1 MTFDKGIILSYLK
14 QKAIIMP
21 SKLYFLGI
29 DVGSTKTAALVADQG
44 GNALGYGLGGPG
56 NHEVVGWDGFKQSI
70 YVATQNALAQASLTM
85 SDLSAAGMGLAGY
98 DWDDEHEPHV
108 TALAEIGLTMPMRLD
123 NDSALG
129 LYAGTSE
136 GWGACISAGSSNNA
150 RGRGKNGQAGRI
162 TGHGS
167 RFGELGGAWEI
178 VEQAIVAV
186 NYEWIRRAPPTAI
199 TPLFIEKAGAK
210 NLYDLI
216 HGLAL
221 ERFHPNSSWAMPVF
235 QAAQQG
241 DTAANEIIQ
250 WAGREL
256 GELACAI
263 IRQIEAER
271 EPVEVILAGSV
282 YKAGESIIAPLRE
295 TVRATAPL
303 AKFIHLD
310 APPVVGGVLMGMDLA
325 MGREA
330 YARRENILETART
343 LSVGMG

>member
-1 MTFDKGIILSYLK
+1 MPPK
-14 QKAIIMP
+14 Q
-21 SKLYFLGI
+21 YFLGI
-29 DVGSTKTAALVADQG
+29 DVGSTKTAALVADDQ

-70 YVATQNALAQASLTM
+70 HAATQNALAQAKLSI
-85 SDLSAAGMGLAGY
+85 SDIKAAGMGLAGY
-98 DWDDEHEPHV
+98 DWDDEHEPHIA
-108 TALAEIGLTMPMRLD
+108 ALAEIGLAMPMRLD

-129 LYAGTSE
+129 LYAGTSA
-136 GWGACISAGSSNNA
+136 GWGACVSAGSSNNA
-150 RGRGKNGQAGRI
+150 RGRGKNGQLARI

-178 VEQAIVAV
+178 VERAIIAV
-186 NYEWIRRAPPTAI
+186 NYEWIRRTPPTAL
-199 TPLFIEKAGAK
+199 TPLLLEKTGAK
-210 NLYDLI
+210 DLYDLV

-221 ERFHPNSSWAMPVF
+221 NKYHPDSGWAMLVF
-235 QAAQQG
+235 QAAQQE
-241 DTAANEIIQ
+241 DAAARRIVE

-263 IRQIEAER
+263 IRQIEAEH

-295 TVRATAPL
+295 TVRTTAPL
-303 AKFIHLD
+303 ANFIHLD
-310 APPVVGGVLMGMDLA
+310 APPVAGGVLMGMDLS

-330 YARRENILETART
+330 YARRE
-343 LSVGMG
+343 

>member
-1 MTFDKGIILSYLK
+1 
-14 QKAIIMP
+14 MP
-21 SKLYFLGI
+21 SKQYFLGI
-29 DVGSTKTAALVADQG
+29 DVGSTKTAALVADEQ

-70 YVATQNALAQASLTM
+70 HAATQNALAQAELSIPELT
-85 SDLSAAGMGLAGY
+85 AAGMGLAGY

-108 TALAEIGLTMPMRLD
+108 NALAEIGLTMPMRLD

-129 LYAGTSE
+129 LYAGASQ
-136 GWGACISAGSSNNA
+136 GWGACVSAGSSNNA
-150 RGRGKNGQAGRI
+150 RGRGKNGQLGRI

-178 VEQAIVAV
+178 VEQAIIAV
-186 NYEWIRRAPPTAI
+186 NYEWIRRTPPTAL
-199 TPLFIEKAGAK
+199 TPLLLEKTGAK
-210 NLYDLI
+210 DLYDLV

-221 ERFHPNSSWAMPVF
+221 NEYHPDSGWAMLVF
-235 QAAQQG
+235 RAAQEG
-241 DTAANEIIQ
+241 DAVARRIVE

-256 GELACAI
+256 GQLACAI
-263 IRQIEAER
+263 IRQIEAEH

-295 TVRATAPL
+295 TVRKTAPL

-310 APPVVGGVLMGMDLA
+310 APPVAGGVLMGMDLS

-330 YARRENILETART
+330 YARREKLLETTRA
-343 LSVGMG
+343 LAVGAE

>member
-1 MTFDKGIILSYLK
+1 MPTK
-14 QKAIIMP
+14 Q
-21 SKLYFLGI
+21 YFLGI
-29 DVGSTKTAALVADQG
+29 DVGSTKTAALVADEQ

-56 NHEVVGWDGFKQSI
+56 NHEGVGWEGFKQSI
-70 YVATQNALAQASLTM
+70 HAAAQNALAQAK
-85 SDLSAAGMGLAGY
+85 LSISELKAAGMGLAGY

-108 TALAEIGLTMPMRLD
+108 TALAEIGLTMPMHLE

-136 GWGACISAGSSNNA
+136 GWGVCVSAGSSNNA

-178 VEQAIVAV
+178 VEQAIIAV

-199 TPLFIEKAGAK
+199 TPLFIEKAGA
-210 NLYDLI
+210 NSLYDLV

-221 ERFHPNSSWAMPVF
+221 GQYQPDSGWAMPVF
-235 QAAQQG
+235 QAARQG
-241 DTAANEIIQ
+241 DSAALQIVA

-282 YKAGESIIAPLRE
+282 YKAGENIIAPLRE

-303 AKFIHLD
+303 AKFIRLD

-330 YARRENILETART
+330 YARRENLIETARA
-343 LSVGMG
+343 LSVGMDI

>member
-1 MTFDKGIILSYLK
+1 MPPK
-14 QKAIIMP
+14 Q
-21 SKLYFLGI
+21 YFLGI
-29 DVGSTKTAALVADQG
+29 DVGSTKTAALVADEQ

-70 YVATQNALAQASLTM
+70 HAATRNALAQAKLSIP
-85 SDLSAAGMGLAGY
+85 DLKTAGMGLAGY
-98 DWDDEHEPHV
+98 DWDDEHEPHID
-108 TALAEIGLTMPMRLD
+108 ALAEIGLTMPMRLD

-136 GWGACISAGSSNNA
+136 GWGACVSAGSSNNA
-150 RGRGKNGQAGRI
+150 RGRGKNGQTGRI

-178 VEQAIVAV
+178 VEQAIIAV
-186 NYEWIRRAPPTAI
+186 NYEWICRAPPTAL
-199 TPLFIEKAGAK
+199 TPLLLEKTGAK
-210 NLYDLI
+210 DLYDLV

-221 ERFHPNSSWAMPVF
+221 NEYHPDSGWAMLVF

-241 DTAANEIIQ
+241 DAAARRIVE

-263 IRQIEAER
+263 IRQIEAEH

-295 TVRATAPL
+295 TARVTAPL

-310 APPVVGGVLMGMDLA
+310 APPVVGGVLMGMDVS

-330 YARRENILETART
+330 YTRREKLLETTRA
-343 LSVGMG
+343 LSVGTG

>member
-1 MTFDKGIILSYLK
+1 
-14 QKAIIMP
+14 MP
-21 SKLYFLGI
+21 SKQYFLGI
-29 DVGSTKTAALVADQG
+29 DVGSTKTAALVADEQ

-70 YVATQNALAQASLTM
+70 HAATQNALAQAELSIPELT
-85 SDLSAAGMGLAGY
+85 AAGMGLAGY

-108 TALAEIGLTMPMRLD
+108 NALAEIGLTIPMRLD

-129 LYAGTSE
+129 LYAGASQ
-136 GWGACISAGSSNNA
+136 GWGACVSAGSSNNA
-150 RGRGKNGQAGRI
+150 RGRGKNGQLGRI

-178 VEQAIVAV
+178 VEQAIIAV
-186 NYEWIRRAPPTAI
+186 NYEWIRRTPPTAL
-199 TPLFIEKAGAK
+199 TPLLLEKTGAK
-210 NLYDLI
+210 DLYDLV

-221 ERFHPNSSWAMPVF
+221 NEYHPDSGWAMLVF
-235 QAAQQG
+235 RAAQEG
-241 DTAANEIIQ
+241 DAVARRIVE

-256 GELACAI
+256 GQLACAI
-263 IRQIEAER
+263 IRQIEAEH
-271 EPVEVILAGSV
+271 EPVEVILTGSV

-295 TVRATAPL
+295 TVRKTAPL

-310 APPVVGGVLMGMDLA
+310 APPVAGGVLMGMDLS

-330 YARRENILETART
+330 YARREKLLETTRA
-343 LSVGMG
+343 LAVGAE

>member
-1 MTFDKGIILSYLK
+1 M
-14 QKAIIMP
+14 Q
-21 SKLYFLGI
+21 YFLGI
-29 DVGSTKTAALVADQG
+29 DVGSTKTAALVADEQ
-44 GNALGYGLGGPG
+44 GNAFGYGLGGPG
-56 NHEVVGWDGFKQSI
+56 NHEGVGWEGFKQS
-70 YVATQNALAQASLTM
+70 VHTATQKALTQAKLSIP
-85 SDLSAAGMGLAGY
+85 DLKAAGMGLAGY

-108 TALAEIGLTMPMRLD
+108 RALAEIGLTMPMRLD

-129 LYAGTSE
+129 LYAGASQ
-136 GWGACISAGSSNNA
+136 GWGVCVSAGSSNNA
-150 RGRGKNGQAGRI
+150 RGRGKSGQLGRI

-178 VEQAIVAV
+178 VEQAIIAV
-186 NYEWIRRAPPTAI
+186 NYEWIRRAPPTAL
-199 TPLFIEKAGAK
+199 TPLLLEKTGAK
-210 NLYDLI
+210 DLYDLV

-221 ERFHPNSSWAMPVF
+221 NQYHPDSGWAMLVF

-241 DTAANEIIQ
+241 DAAARQIVE

-263 IRQIEAER
+263 IRQIEAEH

-282 YKAGESIIAPLRE
+282 YKAGESILAPLRE
-295 TVRATAPL
+295 TARTTAPL
-303 AKFIHLD
+303 AKFIHLE

-330 YARRENILETART
+330 YIRRERLLETARA
-343 LSVGMG
+343 LSVGTG

>member
-1 MTFDKGIILSYLK
+1 
-14 QKAIIMP
+14 MP
-21 SKLYFLGI
+21 SIQYFLGI
-29 DVGSTKTAALVADQG
+29 DVGSTKTAALVADQE

-56 NHEVVGWDGFKQSI
+56 NHEVVGWEGFKRSIHAAAQS
-70 YVATQNALAQASLTM
+70 ALAQAGLSM
-85 SDLSAAGMGLAGY
+85 PDLSAAGMGLAGY

-108 TALAEIGLTMPMRLD
+108 KALAEIGLTMPMRLD

-129 LYAGTSE
+129 LYAGTSA
-136 GWGACISAGSSNNA
+136 GWGVCVSAGSSNNA
-150 RGRGKNGQAGRI
+150 RGRGKAGQMGRI

-210 NLYDLI
+210 DLYDLV

-221 ERFHPNSSWAMPVF
+221 EQFRPNSGWALLVF

-241 DTAANEIIQ
+241 DAAAKGIIG

-271 EPVEVILAGSV
+271 EPVEVVLAGSV
-282 YKAGESIIAPLRE
+282 YKAGEGIIAPLRE
-295 TVRATAPL
+295 TVLASAPL
-303 AKFIHLD
+303 AKFIRLE

-325 MGREA
+325 LGRDA
-330 YARRENILETART
+330 YFKRGRLLETARA
-343 LSVGMG
+343 LSVGMD

>member
-1 MTFDKGIILSYLK
+1 
-14 QKAIIMP
+14 MP
-21 SKLYFLGI
+21 SKQYFLGI
-29 DVGSTKTAALVADQG
+29 DVGSTKTAALVADEQ

-56 NHEVVGWDGFKQSI
+56 NHEVVGWNGFKQSI
-70 YVATQNALAQASLTM
+70 HAAIQNALAQAELSIPELT
-85 SDLSAAGMGLAGY
+85 AAGMGLAGY

-108 TALAEIGLTMPMRLD
+108 NALAEIGLTMPMRLD

-129 LYAGTSE
+129 LYAGASQ
-136 GWGACISAGSSNNA
+136 GWGACVSAGSSNNA
-150 RGRGKNGQAGRI
+150 RGRGKNGQLGRI

-178 VEQAIVAV
+178 VEQAIIAV
-186 NYEWIRRAPPTAI
+186 NYEWIRRTPPTAL
-199 TPLFIEKAGAK
+199 TPLLLEKTGAK
-210 NLYDLI
+210 DLYDLV

-221 ERFHPNSSWAMPVF
+221 NEYHPDSGWAMLVF
-235 QAAQQG
+235 RAAQEG
-241 DTAANEIIQ
+241 DAVARRIVE

-256 GELACAI
+256 GQLACAI
-263 IRQIEAER
+263 IRQIEAEH

-295 TVRATAPL
+295 TVRTTAPL

-310 APPVVGGVLMGMDLA
+310 APPVAGGVLMGMDLL

-330 YARRENILETART
+330 YARREKLLETTRA
-343 LSVGMG
+343 LAVGVE